1 MIIAKK
7 EHADYYKGIHP
18 RLDKALELLQD
29 DDFIA
34 SVGADKVFIEGDALY
49 AFRSEYTTVPFEE
62 TYFEAHKKYLDI
74 QIVVSGQ
81 ECAGI
86 ADPDTLGE
94 PFKEKPDFKG
104 YHGEPEQY
112 VTLRP
117 DNFIVVFPGDAHRLK
132 IAVNGP
138 ETVSKVVFKIL
149 VYED

>member
-7 EHADYYKGIHP
+7 EHANCYKGIHP

-49 AFRSEYTTVPFEE
+49 AFRSEYTTVPFED

-74 QIVVSGQ
+74 QMIVSGQ

-86 ADPDTLGE
+86 ADPETLGE
-94 PFKEKPDFKG
+94 PFKEKPAFKG

-117 DNFIVVFPGDAHRLK
+117 DNFMVVFPGDAHRLK

-138 ETVSKVVFKIL
+138 EPVSKVVFKIL